1 MKNNLKWKIISL
13 ALFSS
18 LIILALNFH
27 CQIKVKN
34 QEIENL
40 KKEMEYSKEDKLKGQ
55 PEVVEQEENLLSG
68 QWGAMAANDCLQWE
82 QRQEMATKY
91 IFEELIERHGM
102 GNEENIKLIDTYSLQ
117 VDGSIGELYLA
128 RCWIKT
134 MGSYCGIFMNY
145 GEKRSEVIFQA
156 DESMDAKSLD
166 EFYDMKIADV
176 DGNGEEDIILLL
188 GEHRSAGAVYYL
200 PDIYCMVGL
209 QEGGSFHFENNHTA
223 EWIEKI
229 AGSLFSEENDKRKI
243 DNILKEMEDYFG
255 KEGLKGIEEP
265 EKGIKDYIE
274 RKENRILAKADSR
287 SLYFEKELLWEAF
300 YSNEGKDVQSIK
312 VFRES
317 GENGF
322 SNKQIAVY
330 VLDYWTEE
338 IEKQKMPEVYVKLQ
352 KEYLESGG
360 LKDVNLLELD
370 YEDQDGDGTKD
381 IRMLV
386 ECQMKPDGKIK
397 KKYEVIFYQEV
408 SPENP
413 MKRFV
418 RTSEK
423 EIM

>member
-1 MKNNLKWKIISL
+1 
-13 ALFSS
+13 
-18 LIILALNFH
+18 
-27 CQIKVKN
+27 
-34 QEIENL
+34 
-40 KKEMEYSKEDKLKGQ
+40 
-55 PEVVEQEENLLSG
+55 
-68 QWGAMAANDCLQWE
+68 
-82 QRQEMATKY
+82 
-91 IFEELIERHGM
+91 
-102 GNEENIKLIDTYSLQ
+102 
-117 VDGSIGELYLA
+117 
-128 RCWIKT
+128 
-134 MGSYCGIFMNY
+134 
-145 GEKRSEVIFQA
+145 
-156 DESMDAKSLD
+156 
-166 EFYDMKIADV
+166 
-176 DGNGEEDIILLL
+176 
-188 GEHRSAGAVYYL
+188 
-200 PDIYCMVGL
+200 
-209 QEGGSFHFENNHTA
+209 
-223 EWIEKI
+223 
-229 AGSLFSEENDKRKI
+229 
-243 DNILKEMEDYFG
+243 MEDYFG

-338 IEKQKMPEVYVKLQ
+338 IEKQKMPDVYAKLQ

-360 LKDVNLLELD
+360 LKDVKLLELD

-386 ECQMKPDGKIK
+386 EYQMKPDGKIK
-397 KKYEVIFYQEV
+397 KKYEVIFYQEA

-418 RTSEK
+418 RISEK